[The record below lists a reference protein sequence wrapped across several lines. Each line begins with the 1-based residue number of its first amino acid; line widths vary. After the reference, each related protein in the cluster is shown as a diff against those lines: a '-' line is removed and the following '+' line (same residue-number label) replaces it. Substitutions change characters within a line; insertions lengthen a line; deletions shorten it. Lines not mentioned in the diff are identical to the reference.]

1 MKRDD
6 YNAFTDQLR
15 LNLLDDE
22 RVLGLVVL
30 GSTADRSHAP
40 DEWSDHDFFVITEH
54 DQQEWFR
61 THFDWLP
68 DHENIVLTVRET
80 AHGLKILYQNGHVL
94 EFAVF
99 DAEEIHMARV
109 NDYAVLFDRGPVG
122 VLLADV
128 AARPTPSVEAYT
140 HRDLGMVLSLLIVG
154 AGRYARGEVL
164 SAHVVIKQYALS
176 HLMALL
182 TRHLPD
188 GDRHYLD
195 NLDPYRRFE
204 RVFPQIGAEINTA
217 LNHDPISAALDLLD
231 VYERHLCEAEPYSQD
246 ATSTVRAF
254 LLRSAREIR

>member
-204 RVFPQIGAEINTA
+204 QAFPEVGAA
-217 LNHDPISAALDLLD
+217 LNAALQRDPIDAAQDLLAI
-231 VYERHLCEAEPYSQD
+231 YETYLAYVIGYP
-246 ATSTVRAF
+246 AAAVPVVRAH
-254 LLRSAREIR
+254 LQRAKQA